1 MLTTGS
7 KLMLGGTLLSVL
19 AAIVW
24 GITKGGSVGYVGTLG
39 LISAAI
45 AFALLFV
52 ITTYL
57 RDSNVPPS
65 APDATTASAAAQ
77 IPATRSMWPA
87 IAAFAVGLLAVGAV
101 TKPIVFKVAI
111 VVLLAAAVEWMVQA
125 WSERASSDPAYN
137 ASLRKRIIHPLE
149 LPLLGAVGVAVLVYS
164 FSRIMLFLSKANGPF
179 AFIIVGV
186 VILVFAF
193 TFASRPTL
201 KKGVIIGV
209 CTVGALGVVSTGAV
223 MAISGQ
229 RTITKHPTTAD
240 DDSAQC
246 LRDEAQ
252 VQGHA
257 EYEEIEHR
265 SSQHVAAKSNPAAKV
280 ILQNG
285 KLVALTVG
293 VDGAQQTL
301 TIARSNPTNILFIN
315 NDDGRFRLT
324 AYAGEDVTTV
334 NGTQI
339 KTARRSCTT
348 LIRKDGEEMLHLEF
362 PKTSSAISDGVPYS
376 LTVPGLPGQQITV
389 VVP

>member
-19 AAIVW
+19 AALVW

-39 LISAAI
+39 LISAAL

-87 IAAFAVGLLAVGAV
+87 IAAFGVGLLVVGAV

-111 VVLLAAAVEWMVQA
+111 VVVLASGVEWMVQA

-149 LPLLGAVGVAVLVYS
+149 LPLLGAIGVAVLVYS
-164 FSRIMLFLSKANGPF
+164 FSRIMLFLSKTNGPF

-186 VILVFAF
+186 LILVFAF

-209 CTVGALGVVSTGAV
+209 CTVGALGLVSTGAV

-229 RTITKHPTTAD
+229 RTIVKHPTTAD

-246 LRDEAQ
+246 LRDQAQ
-252 VQGHA
+252 VEGNP
-257 EYEEIEHR
+257 EYEEIEKR
-265 SSQHVAAKSNPAAKV
+265 SSQHVAAKSNPAATV
-280 ILQNG
+280 TLQDG
-285 KLVALTVG
+285 KLQASIVG
-293 VDGAQQTL
+293 GGAPQQTL
-301 TIARSNPTNILFIN
+301 TITRSSPTNILFIN
-315 NDDGRFRLT
+315 KDDGRYRLT
-324 AYAGEDVTTV
+324 AYAGEDITTV

-348 LIRKDGEEMLHLEF
+348 LIRKDGEEMFHVVF
-362 PKTSSAISDGVPYS
+362 PKTSFAITDGVPYS
-376 LTVPGLPGQQITV
+376 LTVPGLQGQQITV